1 MNLEDITLL
10 IIDDEEQMRRVMSYV
25 IQNSEYSFLQI
36 REASSAEEAMG
47 VLAKENIEII
57 ICDYLLDS
65 MSGIEFFKDISI
77 KYPYTVRIL
86 ISGNVNYDELRLAI
100 LRGDIFRFISKP
112 FDEEEIL
119 KVIPD
124 AIKIVNENRLKKELA
139 DRLKDF

>member
-1 MNLEDITLL
+1 ML